1 METVSL
7 VAGSRS
13 FAPVPVLG
21 ATKYGEQ
28 GLFNGEAFA
37 HLEISNSWKE
47 ALAKTANAG
56 LAKSSWSAYS
66 TGIKMFY
73 KCCNETNT
81 RISFPINHDTT
92 IIFVAWMLDRGLAAS
107 TMKTYLASLR
117 QLHATNNIV
126 SQTLRTPL
134 VNLLLE
140 GKKHKEVIERRM
152 GTRERRLPMTP
163 KVLRLLKKKVKG
175 SSFCKEEKLL
185 IWAISTVAF
194 AGALRIHE
202 LLARTE
208 ATFDPCFTL
217 LGRDV
222 ELVMTKVDGSN
233 VGILQ
238 LKIKSEKKDRVGVDC
253 MIDIYESGGELC
265 PVKAYK
271 RWTRAASFQ
280 DPDLPAFCDQEG
292 RPFTGRRINRVL
304 GQLLGPNLNNGR
316 DKFTSHS
323 FRIGLATML
332 GQLGYDDEDLKA
344 MGRWSSKAFELYL
357 RLPRTKRLA
366 MAKKLADH
374 NM

>member
-1 METVSL
+1 
-7 VAGSRS
+7 
-13 FAPVPVLG
+13 
-21 ATKYGEQ
+21 
-28 GLFNGEAFA
+28 
-37 HLEISNSWKE
+37 
-47 ALAKTANAG
+47 
-56 LAKSSWSAYS
+56 
-66 TGIKMFY
+66 
-73 KCCNETNT
+73 
-81 RISFPINHDTT
+81 
-92 IIFVAWMLDRGLAAS
+92 MLDRGLAAS

-265 PVKAYK
+265 RKSVQEMAESRIFSRPRPTCFLRPGRQTLHRQADQPGA
-271 RWTRAASFQ
+271 RAAS
-280 DPDLPAFCDQEG
+280 
-292 RPFTGRRINRVL
+292 
-304 GQLLGPNLNNGR
+304 GP
-316 DKFTSHS
+316 K
-323 FRIGLATML
+323 
-332 GQLGYDDEDLKA
+332 LKQ
-344 MGRWSSKAFELYL
+344 R
-357 RLPRTKRLA
+357 
-366 MAKKLADH
+366 
-374 NM
+374 